1 MTYCVGIK
9 VNEGMVFAS
18 DRRTNAGLDNF
29 NSYSK
34 MYVHKGSDRNIIILT
49 SGNLATSQAVF
60 NSIAKDLEDDK
71 NGNNLN
77 NLFNLNEIAN
87 YIGRLNVKHSSPDG
101 INQETIELGST
112 FIVGGHIKDQES
124 ELYLVYPQGNFIKS
138 SEFKPYLVIGE
149 IKYGKPILDRVV
161 KSDTYLGDAARCAL
175 ISMDSTM
182 KADLYVGP
190 PIDLVVY
197 KNNLSEIV
205 YQQSLEINDDD
216 YQYISKQ
223 WEKGIFEIFKSFNRF
238 DWEDK

>member
-18 DRRTNAGLDNF
+18 DRRTNAGLDNY
-29 NSYSK
+29 NSYTK
-34 MYVHKGSDRNIIILT
+34 MYVHNGIDRNIVILT

-60 NSIAKDLEDDK
+60 NSISKDLEDPI

-77 NLFNLNEIAN
+77 NLYNLNEIAK
-87 YIGRLNVKHSSPDG
+87 YIGRLTVQHSSPEG
-101 INQETIELGST
+101 INQVTLELGST
-112 FIVGGHIKDQES
+112 FIVGGHIQNQES
-124 ELYLVYPQGNFIKS
+124 DLYLVYPQGNFIKS

-182 KADLYVGP
+182 KADLSVGP
-190 PIDLVVY
+190 PIDLLVY
-197 KNNLSEIV
+197 KNNLSKVV

-223 WEKGIFEIFKSFNRF
+223 WEKGIFEIFKSFDRF
-238 DWEDK
+238 KWED

>member
-1 MTYCVGIK
+1 
-9 VNEGMVFAS
+9 
-18 DRRTNAGLDNF
+18 
-29 NSYSK
+29 
-34 MYVHKGSDRNIIILT
+34 MYVHNGIDRNIVILT

-60 NSIAKDLEDDK
+60 NSISKDLEDPT

-77 NLFNLNEIAN
+77 NLYNLNEIAK
-87 YIGRLNVKHSSPDG
+87 YIGRLTVQHSSPDG
-101 INQETIELGST
+101 INQVTLELGST
-112 FIVGGHIKDQES
+112 FIVGGHIQNQES
-124 ELYLVYPQGNFIKS
+124 DLYLVYPQGNFIKS

-182 KADLYVGP
+182 KADLSVGP

-197 KNNLSEIV
+197 KNNLSKVV

-223 WEKGIFEIFKSFNRF
+223 WEKGIFEIFKSFDRF
-238 DWEDK
+238 KWED

>member
-34 MYVHKGSDRNIIILT
+34 MYVHKGIDRNIIILT

-60 NSIAKDLEDDK
+60 NSITKDLEDDK
-71 NGNNLN
+71 SGNNLN
-77 NLFNLNEIAN
+77 NLFNLNEIAK

-182 KADLYVGP
+182 KADLSVGP

-197 KNNLSEIV
+197 KNNLSKIV

>member
-34 MYVHKGSDRNIIILT
+34 MYVHKGIDRNIIILT

-60 NSIAKDLEDDK
+60 NSITKDLEDDK

-77 NLFNLNEIAN
+77 NLFNLNEIAK

-124 ELYLVYPQGNFIKS
+124 DLYLVYPQGNFIKS

-182 KADLYVGP
+182 KADLSVGP
-190 PIDLVVY
+190 PNDLVVY
-197 KNNLSEIV
+197 KNNLLKIV
-205 YQQSLEINDDD
+205 YQQSLEINDED

-223 WEKGIFEIFKSFNRF
+223 WEKGIFEIFKSFDRF
-238 DWEDK
+238 KWEE

>member
-18 DRRTNAGLDNF
+18 DRRTNAGLDNY
-29 NSYSK
+29 NSYTK
-34 MYVHKGSDRNIIILT
+34 MYVHNGIDRNIVILT

-60 NSIAKDLEDDK
+60 NSISKDLEDPT

-77 NLFNLNEIAN
+77 NLYNLNEIAK
-87 YIGRLNVKHSSPDG
+87 YIGRLTVQHSSPDG
-101 INQETIELGST
+101 INQVTLELGST
-112 FIVGGHIKDQES
+112 FIVGGHIQNQES
-124 ELYLVYPQGNFIKS
+124 DLYLVYPQGNFIKS
-138 SEFKPYLVIGE
+138 SEFKPYLVIVE

-182 KADLYVGP
+182 KADLSVGP

-197 KNNLSEIV
+197 KNNMSKIV

-216 YQYISKQ
+216 YQYVSKQ
-223 WEKGIFEIFKSFNRF
+223 WEKGIFEIFKSFDRF
-238 DWEDK
+238 QWED

>member
-18 DRRTNAGLDNF
+18 DRRTNAGLDNY
-29 NSYSK
+29 NSYTK
-34 MYVHKGSDRNIIILT
+34 MYVHNGIDRNIVILT

-60 NSIAKDLEDDK
+60 NSISKDLDDPT

-77 NLFNLNEIAN
+77 NLYNLNEIAK
-87 YIGRLNVKHSSPDG
+87 YIGRLTVQHSSPEG
-101 INQETIELGST
+101 INQVTLELGST

-124 ELYLVYPQGNFIKS
+124 DLYLVYPQGNFIKS

-182 KADLYVGP
+182 KADLSVGP

-197 KNNLSEIV
+197 KNNLSKIV
-205 YQQSLEINDDD
+205 YRQSLEINDED
-216 YQYISKQ
+216 YQYISNH
-223 WEKGIFEIFKSFNRF
+223 WEKGIFDIFKSFDRF
-238 DWEDK
+238 KWED

>member
-34 MYVHKGSDRNIIILT
+34 MYVHNGIDRNIIILT

-60 NSIAKDLEDDK
+60 NSIGKDLEDDK

-77 NLFNLNEIAN
+77 NLYNLNEIAK
-87 YIGRLNVKHSSPDG
+87 YIGRLTVKHSSPDG

-124 ELYLVYPQGNFIKS
+124 DLYLVYPQGNFIKS

-182 KADLYVGP
+182 KADLSVGP

-197 KNNLSEIV
+197 KNNSSKIV